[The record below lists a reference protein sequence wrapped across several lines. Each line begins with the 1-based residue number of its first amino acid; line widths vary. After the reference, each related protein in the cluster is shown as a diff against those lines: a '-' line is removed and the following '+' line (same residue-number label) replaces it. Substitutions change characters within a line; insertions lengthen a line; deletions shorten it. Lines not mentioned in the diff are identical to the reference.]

1 MPTVIHELADAFLR
15 RKQAL
20 AERGQAKTK
29 LAGSDYFMPKS
40 AKEDLN
46 NRLSV
51 FEQGGLPELLKQGAS
66 EMYYNPIVNTAISLT
81 PGAGDVQSGYEAVQS
96 AKEGNWGEAGLNALG
111 VLPFVPALGGMT
123 KLAKGAEEVA
133 TDYRMAHTAPNRE
146 FGAQLHD
153 LSAIYPEDIY
163 SSKAAHYYGG
173 GGDAAWRQ
181 MDNNSVRIAQSFRGK
196 PDADVTIYRAVPKD
210 EKITAINPGDWVT
223 INKDYARTHGESNLP
238 EGYKIISQKVKAK
251 DIWTNADSVHEY
263 GYDPQ
268 L

>member
-66 EMYYNPIVNTAISLT
+66 EMYHNPIVNTAISLT

-96 AKEGNWGEAGLNALG
+96 AKEGKWGEAGLNALG
-111 VLPFVPALGGMT
+111 VLPFVPALGGMV
-123 KLAKGAEEVA
+123 KKAENIS
-133 TDYRMAHTAPNRE
+133 DIYRGSHTAPGPD
-146 FGAQLHD
+146 FGAPLHD
-153 LSAIYPEDIY
+153 LTGGGQMYPADVY
-163 SSKAAHYYGG
+163 SPNAVRYYGT
-173 GGDAAWRQ
+173 GDTKLDKESFAL
-181 MDNNSVRIAQSFRGK
+181 AQRMRNK
-196 PDADVTIYRAVPKD
+196 PDEMVEIYRAVPDKS
-210 EKITAINPGDWVT
+210 EITAINPGDWVT
-223 INKDYARTHGESNLP
+223 INPNYAKQHGESNLP
-238 EGYKIISQKVKAK
+238 EGYKILKQKVPAK
-251 DIWTNADSVHEY
+251 EIWTNADSIHEF
-263 GYDPQ
+263 GYWPTKD
-268 L
+268 